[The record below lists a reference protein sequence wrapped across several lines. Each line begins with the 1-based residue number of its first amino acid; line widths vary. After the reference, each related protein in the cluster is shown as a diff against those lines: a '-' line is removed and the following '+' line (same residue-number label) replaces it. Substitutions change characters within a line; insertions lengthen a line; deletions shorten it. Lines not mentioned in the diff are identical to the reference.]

1 MLKLRALWGSL
12 SAHVVLLVGVAV
24 VLFPV
29 YIAFVGA
36 SWDAAT
42 IGRGLMPLTPGPYL
56 FTNINRALFIGSGLR
71 VASVPVRLMLVN
83 SLIVAL
89 SVAVGK
95 IVAASLT
102 AYAVVFFKFPLQNA
116 FFWSILITLMLP
128 LEVRIFPSYKV
139 ASDLGLL
146 NSYLGLTLPLMVSAT
161 GTLVLRGAFR
171 SIPRELLDAAQVDGA
186 GPLRCFWQIALPI
199 VRPNLAALFV
209 ILFIYGW
216 NQYLWPLLIITDPRM
231 QTVVI
236 GIVRMLGIS
245 EALVDWELVMATAVV
260 AMTIPVLVVVLMQ
273 RWLIKGLT
281 ETEK

>member
-1 MLKLRALWGSL
+1 MRKLRTVWGSF
-12 SAHVVLLVGVAV
+12 SAHLVLLVGAAV
-24 VLFPV
+24 LLFPV

-36 SWDAAT
+36 SWDTAT

-56 FTNINRALFIGSGLR
+56 FINMARALFVGSGLR
-71 VASVPVRLMLVN
+71 VASVPVRLMLIN

-95 IVAASLT
+95 VIAAALT
-102 AYAVVFFKFPLQNA
+102 AYAVVFFNFPLQNF

-186 GPLRCFWQIALPI
+186 GPLRCFWQIVLPV

-216 NQYLWPLLIITDPRM
+216 NQYLWPLLITTDPRM

-245 EALVDWELVMATAVV
+245 EALVDWELVMATAVL
-260 AMTIPVLVVVLMQ
+260 AMSIPVLVVLFMQ

>member
-1 MLKLRALWGSL
+1 
-12 SAHVVLLVGVAV
+12 V
-24 VLFPV
+24 
-29 YIAFVGA
+29 
-36 SWDAAT
+36 
-42 IGRGLMPLTPGPYL
+42 
-56 FTNINRALFIGSGLR
+56 
-71 VASVPVRLMLVN
+71 SVPVRIMLVN
-83 SLIVAL
+83 SLIVAVC
-89 SVAVGK
+89 VAVGK
-95 IVAASLT
+95 IIAAALT
-102 AYAVVFFKFPLQNA
+102 AYAVVYFRFPLQNL

-139 ASDLGLL
+139 ASDLRLL

-186 GPLRCFWQIALPI
+186 GPLRCFWQIVLPI
-199 VRPNLAALFV
+199 ARPNLAALFV

-216 NQYLWPLLIITDPRM
+216 NQYLWPLLITTDPKM
-231 QTVVI
+231 QTIVI

-245 EALVDWELVMATAVV
+245 EALVDWELVMATAVL
-260 AMTIPVLVVVLMQ
+260 AMTIPVFVVVLMQ